1 MQKIIKKKGERY
13 IKRFLLYIEESMIKI
28 MDFTYDLNVVNLF
41 VFYIFGFVGI
51 YCFYLT
57 STFYVQL

>member
-1 MQKIIKKKGERY
+1 
-13 IKRFLLYIEESMIKI
+13 MIKI

-41 VFYIFGFVGI
+41 VFYILGFVGI

-57 STFYVQL
+57 STFYV

>member
-1 MQKIIKKKGERY
+1 
-13 IKRFLLYIEESMIKI
+13 MIKI

-57 STFYVQL
+57 STFYV